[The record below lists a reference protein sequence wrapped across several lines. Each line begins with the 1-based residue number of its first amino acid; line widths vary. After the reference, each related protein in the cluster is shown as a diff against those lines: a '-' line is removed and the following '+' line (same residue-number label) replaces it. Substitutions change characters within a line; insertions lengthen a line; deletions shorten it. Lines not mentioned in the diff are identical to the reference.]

1 MPIYPI
7 TFSIPEN
14 KIITSLPEK
23 KRILSNLRPG
33 YGKSYIYN
41 TENEYYT
48 QYKESMFAI
57 TTKKGGWDCM
67 RHYEILACG
76 TIPVFPDI
84 EYCPPNTM
92 ELFPKHL
99 LQDCYELY
107 EDIKQY
113 DINTI
118 PSHLLD
124 KYYIMQGK
132 LLEHLRTHLTTKTM
146 AQYILSKVN
155 KPVNSILY
163 LSGRTDPDYLRC
175 LILIGFKEIFGTK
188 CYDYPKIP
196 HIYND
201 DAIDTNTLYG
211 KGISYTKN
219 IDISHNENLYKE
231 DIIENIKNR
240 KYDIII
246 YGSYHR
252 GMPFYEH
259 VCEYYNVDEIIMIC
273 GEDLY
278 SPDILTTE
286 CSRICCHRYC
296 NNTSIICYNSHKKYS
311 DTGHIV
317 FVREL

>member
-23 KRILSNLRPG
+23 KRIISALVPG
-33 YGKSYIYN
+33 HLKTYIYK
-41 TENEYYT
+41 TEDEYYT

-57 TTKKGGWDCM
+57 TVKKGGWDCM

-76 TIPVFPDI
+76 TLPVFPDI
-84 EYCPPNTM
+84 EYCPPDTM
-92 ELFPKHL
+92 ALYPKHL
-99 LQDCYELY
+99 LQECYELY
-107 EDIKQY
+107 EEIKQY
-113 DINTI
+113 DINII
-118 PSHLLD
+118 PSHILN
-124 KYYIMQGK
+124 KYNIMQNK
-132 LLEHLRTHLTTKTM
+132 LLNHLRTHLTTKAM
-146 AQYILSKVN
+146 AQYILSKIN

-175 LILIGFKEIFGTK
+175 LMLVGFKEILGTK

-201 DAIDTNTLYG
+201 QSIDNNTLYG
-211 KGISYTKN
+211 KGISYAKN
-219 IDISHNENLYKE
+219 IDISQHENLCE
-231 DIIENIKNR
+231 ENMIENIKNR

-252 GMPFYEH
+252 GMPYYEY
-259 VCEYYNVDEIIMIC
+259 VCEYYKPNEIVMIC
-273 GEDLY
+273 GEDLNN
-278 SPDILTTE
+278 PHIPTKECNTT
-286 CSRICCHRYC
+286 CCHRGC
-296 NNTSIICYNSHKKYS
+296 NDTSIKCYNSHKIYS
-311 DTGHIV
+311 DMGHIV